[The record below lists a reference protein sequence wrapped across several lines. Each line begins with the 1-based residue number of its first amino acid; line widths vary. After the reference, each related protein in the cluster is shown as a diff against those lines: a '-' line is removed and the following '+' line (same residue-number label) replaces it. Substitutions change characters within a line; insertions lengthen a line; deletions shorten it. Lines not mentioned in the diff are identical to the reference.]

1 MPAPHDWDPRAPEV
15 LEDQVAAYDELRGRC
30 PVAHS
35 EYLGWSVLGHADVS
49 TVLAD
54 PDTFS
59 NVVSRRLTVPNGMD
73 PPEHTAYRALND
85 PYFTPERMAAFEPT
99 CRRIARDLVAGL
111 PRSPERAPIMALART
126 YALRV
131 QSAFL
136 GWPAELEA
144 PLAAWTAANTEA
156 TLHRD
161 RERLGHL
168 AIEFDGHIRT
178 LLHERRALGAAAPAD
193 ITTELIG
200 QDVLGRPVTDAE
212 LVSLL
217 RNWTVGELGTI
228 AASVGIIVDL
238 VSRRPE
244 VQDLLRS
251 DPDRIEEANEELLRI
266 HGPLPT
272 NRRRTTRDVELG
284 GRTIP
289 AGDIVT
295 VVWPSANRD
304 EAVFEDPDEFRLDR
318 DPALNL
324 LWGAGIHGCP
334 GAPLARLE
342 LRVVLEELLA
352 ATTRIEPVDDAPPA
366 RAAYPGSGFTRLPVL
381 LT

>member
-1 MPAPHDWDPRAPEV
+1 MSAPHDWDARDPEV
-15 LEDQVAAYDELRGRC
+15 LRDQIAVWDDLRGRC

-35 EYLGWSVLGHADVS
+35 ADLGWSVLGHGDVVR
-49 TVLAD
+49 VLAD

-85 PYFTPERMAAFEPT
+85 PYFTPDRMTAFEPE
-99 CRRIARDLVAGL
+99 CRRIARDLVAAL
-111 PRSPERAPIMALART
+111 PRAPRSAEIMGLART

-131 QSAFL
+131 QAGFL
-136 GWPAELEA
+136 GWPAELEE
-144 PLAAWTAANTEA
+144 PLARWTADNIAA
-156 TLHRD
+156 IAHRD
-161 RERLGHL
+161 RERIGHL
-168 AIEFDGHIRT
+168 ALEFDGQIRA
-178 LLHERRALGAAAPAD
+178 LLEERRALGDAGPQD
-193 ITTELIG
+193 ITTEL
-200 QDVLGRPVTDAE
+200 VHETVAGRPVTDAE

-228 AASVGIIVDL
+228 AAAVGIVVDL
-238 VSRRPE
+238 ISRRPQ

-251 DPDRIEEANEELLRI
+251 DPDLIEAANEELLRI

-272 NRRRTTRDVELG
+272 NRRRATREVDLG

-289 AGDIVT
+289 AGAPVT

-304 EAVFEDPDEFRLDR
+304 EGVFGDPDEFRLDR
-318 DPALNL
+318 DPDLNL
-324 LWGAGIHGCP
+324 LWGAGIHVCP

-342 LRVVLEELLA
+342 LRVLVEELLA
-352 ATTRIEPVDDAPPA
+352 GTSRIEPVDSPPE
-366 RAAYPGSGFTRLPVL
+366 RAIYPGSGFSRLPVSL
-381 LT
+381 V